1 MKGDFSMSIILNNHE
16 RLRKICE
23 EVLEKTQKMHD
34 TLKHDYIVKS
44 DDGCINAYDY
54 FLGSFESIVNIIDIQ
69 LKKYGKVGVVT
80 DTIFNIIYREYRV
93 KLILKIEYDD
103 NQKISP
109 AVIYTDKENGDRLFI
124 INRETKTV
132 SKPSAATYVDTPFD
146 LMVTIVLNGL
156 RAILESL
163 DYVTDSEI
171 LKYAHDHVQEE
182 GRDCDIMLRL
192 IDIIKERESNYEL

>member
-1 MKGDFSMSIILNNHE
+1 MSIILNNHE

-34 TLKHDYIVKS
+34 TLKHDYIVIS

-93 KLILKIEYDD
+93 KLILKIEYGDG
-103 NQKISP
+103 QKINP
-109 AVIYTDKENGDRLFI
+109 VVIYTDKENGGRLFI

-156 RAILESL
+156 RAIMENL

-182 GRDCDIMLRL
+182 GRGCDIMLRL

>member
-1 MKGDFSMSIILNNHE
+1 MSIILNNYE
-16 RLRKICE
+16 RMRKICE

-93 KLILKIEYDD
+93 KLILKIEYGED
-103 NQKISP
+103 QKISP

-146 LMVTIVLNGL
+146 LMITIVLNGF
-156 RAILESL
+156 RAILENL

-171 LKYAHDHVQEE
+171 LKYAHDHVQDE

>member
-1 MKGDFSMSIILNNHE
+1 MSIVLNNYE
-16 RLRKICE
+16 RIRKICE

-34 TLKHDYIVKS
+34 TLKHDYIVIS

-54 FLGSFESIVNIIDIQ
+54 FLGSFESIVNAINIH
-69 LKKYGKVGVVT
+69 LKKHGKVGIVT
-80 DTIFNIIYREYRV
+80 DTIFDIIYREYRV
-93 KLILKIEYDD
+93 KLILKIEYGEC
-103 NQKISP
+103 QKINP
-109 AVIYTDKENGDRLFI
+109 VVIYTDKENGEQLFI

-146 LMVTIVLNGL
+146 LMIAIVLNGL
-156 RAILESL
+156 RTILENL

-171 LKYAHDHVQEE
+171 LKYAYDRIREK

-192 IDIIKERESNYEL
+192 IDIIRGRESNYEL

>member
-1 MKGDFSMSIILNNHE
+1 MSIILNNYE
-16 RLRKICE
+16 RMRKICE

-34 TLKHDYIVKS
+34 TLKHDYIVIS

-93 KLILKIEYDD
+93 KLILKIEYGEG
-103 NQKISP
+103 QKISP

-132 SKPSAATYVDTPFD
+132 SKPSAATYVDITFD
-146 LMVTIVLNGL
+146 SMVTIVLNGL

-192 IDIIKERESNYEL
+192 IDIIKGRESNYEL

>member
-1 MKGDFSMSIILNNHE
+1 MSIILNNHE

>member
-1 MKGDFSMSIILNNHE
+1 MSIILNNHE

-34 TLKHDYIVKS
+34 TLKHNYIVIS

-93 KLILKIEYDD
+93 KLILKIEYGEG
-103 NQKISP
+103 QKISQ